1 MMRRMDSMKK
11 GVRMKR
17 WLGIFLLVLSP
28 MLFAPIASHANNI
41 VSLGFNPPIQTASP
55 GSSITFSGTLG
66 VTGTPGAVFI
76 NGDTINTSAGFGFAG
91 DPFSLF
97 LDDLSFFLNAPF
109 TISSDDLNGPSSAT
123 FNFFDVTI
131 GAQVAPGTY
140 FGTFYVLGGAD
151 SFDQNILALA
161 SFQIDVTPGPTPAPE
176 PGTLALLS
184 TGVIGLGVLRR
195 RKTPKGPSL

>member
-1 MMRRMDSMKK
+1 
-11 GVRMKR
+11 MKR
-17 WLGIFLLVLSP
+17 WLGIFLIVLFTA
-28 MLFAPIASHANNI
+28 LFAPVASHADSI
-41 VSLGFNPPIQTASP
+41 VGLGFNPPIQTAAA

-97 LDDLSFFLNAPF
+97 LDDLAFFLHAPL
-109 TISSDDLNGPSSAT
+109 TMSSDDLNGPSSAT
-123 FNFFDVTI
+123 FSFFDVTI

-151 SFDQNILALA
+151 SFAQNHLASA
-161 SFQIDVTPGPTPAPE
+161 SFQIDVTPGPTPVSE
-176 PGTLALLS
+176 PGTLGLLS
-184 TGVIGLGVLRR
+184 IGVIGLGVLRR
-195 RKTPKGPSL
+195 RWMMPRQ